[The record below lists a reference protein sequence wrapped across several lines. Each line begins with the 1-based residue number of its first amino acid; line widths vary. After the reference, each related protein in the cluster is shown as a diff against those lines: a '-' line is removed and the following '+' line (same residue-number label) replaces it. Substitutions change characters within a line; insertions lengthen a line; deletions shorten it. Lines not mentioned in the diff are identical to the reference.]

1 MTRLKIL
8 NVPTPIHGRVLI
20 RDAAVDP
27 FGLIVGFHGYGQR
40 AEDMLEDL
48 ERVPGIDR
56 WRIASVQAL
65 HRFYSRDQQK
75 VIGSWMTGED
85 RELAIADNV
94 EYVNRVIDQV
104 QQDQAQ
110 GPGPKAQVNR
120 QSAAGT
126 ASASVYDPDAREAG
140 SHLGLGPWPLGLI
153 FVGFSQG
160 ASMAYR
166 AALLGA
172 HRASGLIA
180 LGGDIPPE
188 VRAVPALS
196 WPRVLI
202 GAGVRDEWFGKK
214 VGDDVEFLLARG
226 VAHEVVHFDGGHEWT
241 DEFRRAVAAFLSNP
255 GAETRR

>member
-8 NVPTPIHGRVLI
+8 NVPTPIHGRALL
-20 RDAAVDP
+20 REAAMDP
-27 FGLIVGFHGYGQR
+27 SGLIVSFHGYGQR
-40 AEDMLEDL
+40 AEDMLDAL
-48 ERVPGIDR
+48 EGVPGIDR

-65 HRFYSRDQQK
+65 NRFYTRGDQK
-75 VIGSWMTGED
+75 VVASWMTRED

-94 EYVNRVIDQV
+94 EYVNRAI
-104 QQDQAQ
+104 DQAQ
-110 GPGPKAQVNR
+110 GQPVRLG
-120 QSAAGT
+120 
-126 ASASVYDPDAREAG
+126 REAASLRAG
-140 SHLGLGPWPLGLI
+140 EQLV

-172 HRASGLIA
+172 HRVSGIIA

-188 VRAVPALS
+188 VKALPALS

-202 GAGVRDEWFGKK
+202 GAGTRDEWYGAR
-214 VGDDVEFLLARG
+214 VGADVEFLRERG

-241 DEFRRAVAAFLSNP
+241 EAFSRAVGEFL
-255 GAETRR
+255 GT

>member
-1 MTRLKIL
+1 MTRFQIL

-20 RDAAVDP
+20 RDAAVNP
-27 FGLIVGFHGYGQR
+27 SSLLVGFHGYGQR

-48 ERVPGIDR
+48 EPVPGIDR
-56 WRIASVQAL
+56 WRVASVQAL

-75 VIGSWMTGED
+75 VIGSWMTSED

-94 EYVNRVIDQV
+94 EYVDRVIHQV
-104 QQDQAQ
+104 Q
-110 GPGPKAQVNR
+110 GEPV
-120 QSAAGT
+120 
-126 ASASVYDPDAREAG
+126 V
-140 SHLGLGPWPLGLI
+140 

-172 HRASGLIA
+172 HRAAGIIA

-188 VRAVPALS
+188 VKALPALS

-214 VGDDVEFLLARG
+214 VGADVEFLRERG

-241 DEFRRAVAAFLSNP
+241 DEFRAAVAAFL
-255 GAETRR
+255 ET